1 MNVEHLS
8 NPSQAGLKY
17 LDSTSRGPIPP
28 IMAAHEVG
36 EIERDPGDDAM
47 LDLLELEA
55 DGAGY
60 HGGIVQLAD
69 KPQCACRWFRAW
81 QLPCSH
87 IWLHHFCFDSP
98 QPIHFLQSFD
108 LWSNSGFEI

>member
-1 MNVEHLS
+1 
-8 NPSQAGLKY
+8 
-17 LDSTSRGPIPP
+17 
-28 IMAAHEVG
+28 MAAHEAG

-87 IWLHHFCFDSP
+87 IWLHHFCYDSP

-108 LWSNSGFEI
+108 LWSNSGFEIYEEISRPFVRYWTISLACLEKCS